1 MVAIFK
7 VSYFLFLNC
16 FASFLLDIIFL
27 FFFIIIFNCFTH
39 TIYNATLTLPTLHTL
54 IKILTYIMLHD
65 ISFLPALPSITGYS
79 LLLHL
84 DPREKI
90 CLPIQ
95 DLFCSHKPLTYL
107 DSASVQCGLLGRTE
121 YPFSQ
126 ALAFFT
132 QTGVS
137 YWTLLLSRKSYTCT
151 FTAVQSF

>member
-7 VSYFLFLNC
+7 VSCFLFLNC

-27 FFFIIIFNCFTH
+27 
-39 TIYNATLTLPTLHTL
+39 
-54 IKILTYIMLHD
+54 
-65 ISFLPALPSITGYS
+65 PALPSITGYS
-79 LLLHL
+79 LLLHV

-107 DSASVQCGLLGRTE
+107 DSASAQRGLLGRIE

-132 QTGVS
+132 QTSVS
-137 YWTLLLSRKSYTCT
+137 YWTLLLSRKS
-151 FTAVQSF
+151 